1 MLLGQ
6 QYVNWIPL
14 NYVSLTLNLNVM
26 PKKKIVL
33 NATFIV
39 IILLWKYACYIF
51 FSGSL
56 ENTLYEDK
64 GAGLKFA
71 LLNNDL
77 ANQFPV
83 EKVKLLKFLIQ
94 CEFSFLITLFRLY
107 LIF

>member
-1 MLLGQ
+1 MPFLFSK
-6 QYVNWIPL
+6 YV
-14 NYVSLTLNLNVM
+14 
-26 PKKKIVL
+26 
-33 NATFIV
+33 
-39 IILLWKYACYIF
+39 CYIY

-56 ENTLYEDK
+56 ESTLYEDK

-83 EKVKLLKFLIQ
+83 EKVKLLKFIIQ
-94 CEFSFLITLFRLY
+94 CKFLYLLTLFRLY